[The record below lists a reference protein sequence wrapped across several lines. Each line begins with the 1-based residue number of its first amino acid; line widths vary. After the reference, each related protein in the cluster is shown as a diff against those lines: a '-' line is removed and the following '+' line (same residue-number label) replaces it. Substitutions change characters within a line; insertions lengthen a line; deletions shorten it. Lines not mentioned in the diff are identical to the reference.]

1 VNPLTRELARAF
13 SVPKQHEGHSG
24 WVYSE
29 YEAKR
34 YAGLVKGGG
43 ILLSVQSD
51 NLGSNNLGQN
61 IEPQG
66 LSSHEPIAAYTAFA
80 LAMVCLF
87 FVLCARTEVTWAC
100 ELRHKNAREKRVKRP
115 VSPRVFQKI
124 VDRVAKNVVN
134 EISIARE
141 NCEMDSETAK
151 WPEGTERSCL
161 SECRSADVKS
171 M

>member
-1 VNPLTRELARAF
+1 
-13 SVPKQHEGHSG
+13 
-24 WVYSE
+24 
-29 YEAKR
+29 
-34 YAGLVKGGG
+34 
-43 ILLSVQSD
+43 
-51 NLGSNNLGQN
+51 
-61 IEPQG
+61 
-66 LSSHEPIAAYTAFA
+66 
-80 LAMVCLF
+80 M
-87 FVLCARTEVTWAC
+87 VTWAC
-100 ELRHKNAREKRVKRP
+100 ELRHKNTCKKRVKRR

-171 M
+171 PGCRDLIH